1 MASLPYAE
9 VERLCANAGSL
20 LCGAAFARPAAFA
33 GRVPTAEVAYE
44 AALLARRTADGFK
57 ASLADRKNTVIA
69 WPWDHMATHIAWQAT
84 RANDTSEDALGE
96 VLLALGTCYATRHRE
111 QLAAVLDLWGQVARG
126 VHRGPNEPDLARMGE
141 EMLSAYEAV
150 LAAGG
155 R

>member
-57 ASLADRKNTVIA
+57 ASLADRKNTV
-69 WPWDHMATHIAWQAT
+69 IAWQAT